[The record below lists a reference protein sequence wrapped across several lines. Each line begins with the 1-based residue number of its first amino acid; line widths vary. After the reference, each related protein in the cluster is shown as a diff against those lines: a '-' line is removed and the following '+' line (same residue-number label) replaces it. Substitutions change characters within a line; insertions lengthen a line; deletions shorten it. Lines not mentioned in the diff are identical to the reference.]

1 MEPTVHVDERVCQ
14 GTGYCER
21 VAPSVF
27 RVVDGIAQVIAQP
40 TGDDLEATE
49 EAERLCPSR
58 AITL

>member
-1 MEPTVHVDERVCQ
+1 MEPTIHVDERVCQ

-21 VAPSVF
+21 IAPEIF
-27 RVVDGIAQVIAQP
+27 RVVDGIAQVISTPGPDQNDAV
-40 TGDDLEATE
+40 E